1 MKTEILIQSRLRDLR
16 AEKLPSE
23 VVEEIQKNLDETC
36 SRVIERRLT
45 SKFVA
50 RKFTEIILLNSKN
63 KGGNGD
69 ANENEPVG
77 LAGASPL
84 VPITKFF
91 NTENEVL

>member
-16 AEKLPSE
+16 AEKLPFE
-23 VVEEIQKNLDETC
+23 VVEEIQKNLDEIC
-36 SRVIERRLT
+36 SRSIERRLT

-63 KGGNGD
+63 KGEADNQQQ
-69 ANENEPVG
+69 NEPLG

-84 VPITKFF
+84 VPIPKFF